1 MDTIRNWAFSICCAS
16 LAGGILNFFLPK
28 NDLQKTFK
36 TVFCVFLL
44 CIVLTPISEI
54 NFNKLSFSGSVI
66 NDLDIEKEFEEN
78 DFALFSAEYIEN
90 ELILSAKRIL
100 EEEQLI
106 AEDILAKV
114 NISEE
119 GNININEFVLSLKS
133 SEKADSVAENI
144 YLETGIEPELRILEE
159 E

>member
-1 MDTIRNWAFSICCAS
+1 MDTVRNWAFSICCAS
-16 LAGGILNFFLPK
+16 LVGGILNFLLPK

-44 CIVLTPISEI
+44 CIILTPISEI
-54 NFNKLSFSGSVI
+54 NLNKISFSGFETE
-66 NDLDIEKEFEEN
+66 NFENEFTEN
-78 DFALFSAEYIEN
+78 DFTLFSAEYIEN

-106 AEDILAKV
+106 AEDIIAKV

-119 GNININEFVLSLKS
+119 GNININEFVLIFKKTEKS
-133 SEKADSVAENI
+133 DSVAERI
-144 YLETGIEPELRILEE
+144 HSETGIEPEIRILKEE
-159 E
+159 